1 MMPLTLR
8 TSILSVL
15 VLAISGCGYFRID
28 PDHYL
33 VRSDV
38 ITSVEQEKEIVSRAK
53 VGWTDDGKVRVL
65 YVSGTPYERGYQ
77 QGVLLREEVRDN
89 LLYLY
94 DKLLS
99 KYHFEELLFEA
110 YERQRPYIPQ
120 EYVEEMHGLA
130 HGSRLPLKVIHG
142 IHALP
147 EISEWGGKK
156 RLKEVIKN
164 MMNGAYGTSCS
175 NFAASGPATADGSMY
190 TVRILDWGLHKISKL
205 HEYPLLTV
213 NVPKEGIP
221 SVNVGWIG
229 FLGAVSGMNSQEITL
244 GEMGYGD
251 PEGETMQGEPMPFVL
266 RDVLTYAKNLKD
278 VQRIISKAPPTN
290 SFVFL
295 MSDGK
300 SKTAELY
307 IRDRYHFEVHKP
319 GELLKDDSHNF
330 PPLRNIVYGGHFDDK
345 MSQSLSQH
353 RGQLA
358 PQVIMDEVIPFIAMP
373 SNFQNVVYDPGKLQ
387 LWFNNAKSR
396 DEWAAE
402 QPYTYFNFGRALADF
417 ERGALK

>member
-1 MMPLTLR
+1 MQNPLLRFTLAAFA
-8 TSILSVL
+8 SLSL
-15 VLAISGCGYFRID
+15 SSCAYFRID
-28 PDHYL
+28 PDHFL
-33 VRSDV
+33 IRSDV
-38 ITSVEQEKEIVSRAK
+38 ITSVEQEKEIVSKAK
-53 VGWTDDGKVRVL
+53 VGWTDDGKVRVI

-120 EYVEEMHGLA
+120 EYIEEMHGLA
-130 HGSRLPLKVIHG
+130 HGSRLPLKVVHG

-156 RLKEVIKN
+156 KLKEVIKN

-213 NVPKEGIP
+213 NVPNKGVP
-221 SVNVGWIG
+221 SVNVGWVG
-229 FLGAVSGMNSQEITL
+229 FLGAVSGMNAEQITL

-251 PEGETMQGEPMPFVL
+251 PDGETMHGEPMPFLL
-266 RDVLTYAKNLKD
+266 RDVLTYSKNLKD
-278 VQRIISKAPPTN
+278 VRKIISAAPPTN

-300 SKTAELY
+300 NQSAELY
-307 IRDRYHFEVHKP
+307 IRDPFRFEVHKV
-319 GELLKDDSHNF
+319 GETLKDDSRNF
-330 PPLRNIVYGGHFDDK
+330 PGIPNFVYGGHYDDK
-345 MSQSLSQH
+345 MHQSLTEH
-353 RGQLA
+353 RGKLT
-358 PQVIMDEVIPFIAMP
+358 PQNIMDEVIPYIAMP
-373 SNFQNVVYDPGKLQ
+373 SNFQNVLYDPSHLRI
-387 LWFNNAKSR
+387 WFNNAKSR
-396 DEWAAE
+396 DEWAAS
-402 QPYTYFNFGRALADF
+402 QPYTYFDFGKGLADF
-417 ERGALK
+417 QQTK